1 MPHSADELLRRHAR
15 LLSERVLWESHWAE
29 VAQHVLPR
37 SDFFMGRRNPG
48 EKHTEKIYDATA
60 CLALE
65 RFTASMESM
74 LIPRTQ
80 RWHGLRSQRA
90 ELKEDPEVRVWLD
103 SVCDLLFAMRY
114 APRANF
120 TSQTNDA
127 FMSMGAFG
135 TGVMFIE
142 SEGDELRYRSVHISE
157 VCIAENAH
165 GLVDTVFRKALLT
178 AQQAVQ
184 RFGAA
189 VLPEKIVDD
198 ARERPDALHEFLH
211 VVLPNDAPDRMAWN
225 YRGMRFASYYIC
237 LRSREIVS
245 EGGFRTFP
253 YAVGRYT
260 TGPKEVYGRSPAMT
274 VLPEI
279 KMVQEMTKTILKAGQ
294 KALDPPLLLQ
304 EDGALSAFDLRP
316 GALNFGGVDDAGNP
330 TVQALEFRGDIA
342 IGDEMIER
350 RQKAINEAFL
360 VTLTQVLVA
369 IPRMTAAEAMLRSQ
383 EKARL
388 LAPTMGRQQSEFLG
402 PMVERELDLLDQMGW
417 LPPMP
422 AILKEAGGLVDVE
435 YTSPLNKAQRAEEGL
450 AIVRTIESA
459 TTLAQVD
466 PTIMFNFDGDAI
478 VRELA
483 EINGVPEKLLRPVEE
498 VLRMK
503 ETMKA
508 LNPTMLAQAGAMV
521 GGQAVRDLTNLQI
534 TQGLEPLDAGLDL
547 KLNQ

>member
-1 MPHSADELLRRHAR
+1 
-15 LLSERVLWESHWAE
+15 
-29 VAQHVLPR
+29 
-37 SDFFMGRRNPG
+37 
-48 EKHTEKIYDATA
+48 
-60 CLALE
+60 LA
-65 RFTASMESM
+65 
-74 LIPRTQ
+74 
-80 RWHGLRSQRA
+80 
-90 ELKEDPEVRVWLD
+90 
-103 SVCDLLFAMRY
+103 
-114 APRANF
+114 
-120 TSQTNDA
+120 
-127 FMSMGAFG
+127 
-135 TGVMFIE
+135 
-142 SEGDELRYRSVHISE
+142 
-157 VCIAENAH
+157 
-165 GLVDTVFRKALLT
+165 
-178 AQQAVQ
+178 
-184 RFGAA
+184 AA

-198 ARERPDALHEFLH
+198 ARDQPDALREFVH

-225 YRGMRFASYYIC
+225 YRGMRFSSYYIC

-422 AILKEAGGLVDVE
+422 AVQKEAGGLLDVD

-478 VRELA
+478 VRELT
-483 EINGVPEKLLRPVEE
+483 EINGVPEKMLRPVDE

-503 ETMKA
+503 ETVKA

-521 GGQAVRDLTNLQI
+521 GGQAVRGMTELQI
-534 TQGLEPLDAGLDL
+534 TQGMEPLDAGPAIGRI
-547 KLNQ
+547 

>member
-1 MPHSADELLRRHAR
+1 
-15 LLSERVLWESHWAE
+15 
-29 VAQHVLPR
+29 
-37 SDFFMGRRNPG
+37 
-48 EKHTEKIYDATA
+48 
-60 CLALE
+60 
-65 RFTASMESM
+65 
-74 LIPRTQ
+74 
-80 RWHGLRSQRA
+80 
-90 ELKEDPEVRVWLD
+90 
-103 SVCDLLFAMRY
+103 
-114 APRANF
+114 
-120 TSQTNDA
+120 
-127 FMSMGAFG
+127 MSMGAFG
-135 TGVMFIE
+135 TGVLFIE

-178 AQQAVQ
+178 ARQALE
-184 RFGAA
+184 RFGAE

-225 YRGMRFASYYIC
+225 YRGMRFSSVYLC
-237 LRSREIVS
+237 LLSREIVS

-253 YAVGRYT
+253 YAVGRYV
-260 TGPKEVYGRSPAMT
+260 TGPKEIWGRSPAMT

-330 TVQALEFRGDIA
+330 TVQALEFKGDIA

-369 IPRMTAAEAMLRSQ
+369 TPRMTAAEALLRSQ

-422 AILKEAGGLVDVE
+422 DALKAAGGLVDVD

-450 AIVRTIESA
+450 AIVRAIQNA

-466 PTIMFNFDGDAI
+466 PTIMFHFDGDAI

-483 EINGVPEKLLRPVEE
+483 EINGMPAKLLRPVEE

-503 ETMKA
+503 EMVKA

-521 GGQAVRDLTNLQI
+521 GGQAVKDLSQLQML
-534 TQGLEPLDAGLDL
+534 QGLEPLGSGTGFSL
-547 KLNQ
+547 KDT

>member
-1 MPHSADELLRRHAR
+1 
-15 LLSERVLWESHWAE
+15 
-29 VAQHVLPR
+29 
-37 SDFFMGRRNPG
+37 
-48 EKHTEKIYDATA
+48 
-60 CLALE
+60 
-65 RFTASMESM
+65 MESM

-184 RFGAA
+184 RFGTA

-198 ARERPDALHEFLH
+198 ARERPDALHEFVH

-225 YRGMRFASYYIC
+225 YRGMRFASHYIC
-237 LRSREIVS
+237 MWSREIVS

-316 GALNFGGVDDAGNP
+316 GALNFGGVDDSGNP

-369 IPRMTAAEAMLRSQ
+369 TPRMTAAEALLRAQ
-383 EKARL
+383 EKAAL

-402 PMVERELDLLDQMGW
+402 PMVERELDLLSQMGE

-422 AILKEAGGLVDVE
+422 QALLDAGGIVDVE
-435 YTSPLNKAQRAEEGL
+435 YTSPLNRAQRAEEGL
-450 AIVRTIESA
+450 AILRTIESV
-459 TTLAQVD
+459 TPLAQVD
-466 PTIMFNFDGDAI
+466 PGVMLLFNAEA
-478 VRELA
+478 VARELC
-483 EINGVPEKLLRPVEE
+483 EINGVPAKLLRTSEE
-498 VLRMK
+498 VAELRK
-503 ETMKA
+503 QGVVQA
-508 LNPTMLAQAGAMV
+508 DGLVSAGYVGAQAVANLTEMQTIAAGVPATSGV
-521 GGQAVRDLTNLQI
+521 KISAGGQ
-534 TQGLEPLDAGLDL
+534 P
-547 KLNQ
+547 

>member
-1 MPHSADELLRRHAR
+1 
-15 LLSERVLWESHWAE
+15 
-29 VAQHVLPR
+29 
-37 SDFFMGRRNPG
+37 
-48 EKHTEKIYDATA
+48 
-60 CLALE
+60 
-65 RFTASMESM
+65 
-74 LIPRTQ
+74 
-80 RWHGLRSQRA
+80 
-90 ELKEDPEVRVWLD
+90 
-103 SVCDLLFAMRY
+103 
-114 APRANF
+114 
-120 TSQTNDA
+120 
-127 FMSMGAFG
+127 
-135 TGVMFIE
+135 
-142 SEGDELRYRSVHISE
+142 
-157 VCIAENAH
+157 
-165 GLVDTVFRKALLT
+165 
-178 AQQAVQ
+178 
-184 RFGAA
+184 
-189 VLPEKIVDD
+189 
-198 ARERPDALHEFLH
+198 
-211 VVLPNDAPDRMAWN
+211 MAWN
-225 YRGMRFASYYIC
+225 YRGMRFSSYYIC

-369 IPRMTAAEAMLRSQ
+369 TPRMTAAEAMLRSQ

-422 AILKEAGGLVDVE
+422 AVLKEAGGLVDVD

-483 EINGVPEKLLRPVEE
+483 EINGVPEKLLRPVAE

-534 TQGLEPLDAGLDL
+534 TQGLEPLGAGPATGRL
-547 KLNQ
+547 

>member
-1 MPHSADELLRRHAR
+1 VKPK
-15 LLSERVLWESHWAE
+15 
-29 VAQHVLPR
+29 P
-37 SDFFMGRRNPG
+37 
-48 EKHTEKIYDATA
+48 
-60 CLALE
+60 
-65 RFTASMESM
+65 
-74 LIPRTQ
+74 
-80 RWHGLRSQRA
+80 
-90 ELKEDPEVRVWLD
+90 
-103 SVCDLLFAMRY
+103 
-114 APRANF
+114 
-120 TSQTNDA
+120 
-127 FMSMGAFG
+127 
-135 TGVMFIE
+135 
-142 SEGDELRYRSVHISE
+142 
-157 VCIAENAH
+157 
-165 GLVDTVFRKALLT
+165 LLT
-178 AQQAVQ
+178 YGSPQ
-184 RFGAA
+184 
-189 VLPEKIVDD
+189 E
-198 ARERPDALHEFLH
+198 
-211 VVLPNDAPDRMAWN
+211 
-225 YRGMRFASYYIC
+225 SYK
-237 LRSREIVS
+237 
-245 EGGFRTFP
+245 FP
-253 YAVGRYT
+253 AKRLT
-260 TGPKEVYGRSPAMT
+260 WEV
-274 VLPEI
+274 I
-279 KMVQEMTKTILKAGQ
+279 
-294 KALDPPLLLQ
+294 PPLLESGSPLRTSHLRDPLGPDIHFASESFMDEVAFAAGMDPVEFRLQ
-304 EDGALSAFDLRP
+304 YVNNQRDKELITALAEK
-316 GALNFGGVDDAGNP
+316 AGWQKH
-330 TVQALEFRGDIA
+330 TKARKQRRGDIA

-422 AILKEAGGLVDVE
+422 AVLKEAGGLVDVE

-483 EINGVPEKLLRPVEE
+483 EINGVPEKLLRPVAE

-534 TQGLEPLDAGLDL
+534 TQGLEPLGAGLDL
-547 KLNQ
+547 KLTS